1 MTDTEKRKKVIRGL
15 ISCKN
20 HWCAECPYAMPG
32 MKCCGRDKM
41 FDDAL
46 ALLKEQEPRVMT
58 LEELQAIETPWERN
72 TPPYFWM
79 ENRVGG
85 GSFWVRWPNILYAM
99 IWHKIYGNRT
109 YGSEWRVWN
118 LKPTPE
124 QMEET
129 PWEEVH
135 RET

>member
-1 MTDTEKRKKVIRGL
+1 MADREKLKARFEELKASMEVGLFGTVGMDEVEAVLELIR
-15 ISCKN
+15 
-20 HWCAECPYAMPG
+20 ET
-32 MKCCGRDKM
+32 
-41 FDDAL
+41 
-46 ALLKEQEPRVMT
+46 EPRVMT

-99 IWHKIYGNRT
+99 IWHKINGNRT